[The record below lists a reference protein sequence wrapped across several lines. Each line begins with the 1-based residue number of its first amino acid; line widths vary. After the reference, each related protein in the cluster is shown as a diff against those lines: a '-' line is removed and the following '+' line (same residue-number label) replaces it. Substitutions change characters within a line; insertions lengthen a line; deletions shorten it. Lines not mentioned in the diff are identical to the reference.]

1 MVRAMEKRLLASCF
15 TCVLA
20 LVAVGCDD
28 DDQRSAPAYQSGV
41 DADAPVAQL
50 DDEEK
55 RQICRSYS
63 GYVDAYVGFD
73 QLAYTA
79 CLPLSIVFGGGSRE
93 SCEAFLA
100 DCMESSRTPLV
111 SVQASGQGLDEEV
124 CFDNLE
130 QCNASVA
137 ELEGCVN
144 VNLGFFINIL
154 ENFSCRSAEDRNR
167 VDEVE
172 RLMDTAMV
180 CSTAG
185 SSCGGFADVEVF

>member
-1 MVRAMEKRLLASCF
+1 MVGAMEKRLPASCF
-15 TCVLA
+15 SCLLA
-20 LVAVGCDD
+20 LAAVGCDD

-41 DADAPVAQL
+41 DAGAPVSQL
-50 DDEEK
+50 GDEQK

-73 QLAYTA
+73 QIAYTA
-79 CLPLSIVFGGGSRE
+79 CLPLSIVFGGGTRE
-93 SCEAFLA
+93 SCEAFL
-100 DCMESSRTPLV
+100 DECMSSQAPLV
-111 SVQASGQGLDEEV
+111 TVQASGQALDEEV
-124 CFDNLE
+124 CFDNLD

-185 SSCGGFADVEVF
+185 RSCGGFADVEVF